1 MSPQWL
7 HVPQTEILQLS
18 RSPFVP
24 RALSVHLLGNSGI
37 KYHPT
42 NTAYFHSKPGKWAS
56 IWTRIKGRIQ
66 FLSLAKDFLVAV
78 IFICCEILHISRVT
92 PCHPSTERNTAH
104 PSWKQGGTP
113 KFGPQRW
120 HFWGY
125 RSLPEDITALW
136 EEWETFLPVI
146 KSILV
151 AQIRRGLWLKYST
164 FFKKGKK
171 HYCQCLLA
179 QLSLHNLLQLEKA
192 VLLYP

>member
-18 RSPFVP
+18 HSPFVP
-24 RALSVHLLGNSGI
+24 RALLVHLLGNSGI

-104 PSWKQGGTP
+104 PSWKARWNTKIWSPKMTLLRKQKPSKGHNSIMGGVGGISPCNQG
-113 KFGPQRW
+113 
-120 HFWGY
+120 HF
-125 RSLPEDITALW
+125 S
-136 EEWETFLPVI
+136 
-146 KSILV
+146 
-151 AQIRRGLWLKYST
+151 ST
-164 FFKKGKK
+164 
-171 HYCQCLLA
+171 
-179 QLSLHNLLQLEKA
+179 NL
-192 VLLYP
+192 